1 MSSRLEAMSESTP
14 RVFPKRAARVVP
26 TMTAILT
33 LAMAGLSWL
42 WFDTKAT

>member
-1 MSSRLEAMSESTP
+1 LL
-14 RVFPKRAARVVP
+14 P

-33 LAMAGLSWL
+33 FAIRDLPWL